1 MVENILDM
9 RLAIVALAVLLL
21 TPLLSVAYADE
32 GYIALVE
39 DSNLKISVTY
49 PPEVKVGSCFNLRFQ
64 ADAFSN
70 MTIDDLRLK
79 VVYYY
84 NGGSEVLYDENLV
97 DSLYVERGWVLT
109 KTISICVSRHKV
121 VDPFLEARVD
131 AEYQLESLETREL
144 SHEWYMSIV
153 REETYEEL
161 QEELESANEK
171 VESLERQVDELLEEI
186 DALMAR
192 LDDLQEQFS
201 ELNTSHQT
209 LLENYNSLQDQYN
222 KLEEKY
228 NELNEEYRQAL
239 VEYERLRTQH
249 EQLSL
254 TYQQLSSNYQSLLSD
269 HQETLSQLSQLK
281 AVYQDLEQRYNE
293 LKERH
298 EAALTTIGGLQS
310 NVEDLKSR
318 LAEKEEAYQEL
329 EAMYNSAVNEG
340 TLTRSVLYAQSAAVA
355 GIGAGIMIFAFAKKK
370 RGAGSLQKS
379 EGEGNGEG
387 NGRVQR
393 ILSGRRVTL
402 PKEAF
407 QRLGLKEGGRV
418 VVQLLEDG
426 VKVTPFKEEQEKP
439 SEEQEE
445 K

>member
-1 MVENILDM
+1 M
-9 RLAIVALAVLLL
+9 RLAIVVLAALLL
-21 TPLLSVAYADE
+21 IPLLGVAYADE

-49 PPEVKVGSCFNLRFQ
+49 PPEVKVNSCFNLRFQ
-64 ADAFSN
+64 ADAFNN
-70 MTIDDLRLK
+70 MTIETLRLK

-84 NGGSEVLYDENLV
+84 DGGSDVLYDENLV
-97 DSLYVERGWVLT
+97 DSLYVERGWVLM
-109 KTISICVSRHKV
+109 KTISICVSRRRV
-121 VDPFLEARVD
+121 VEPFLEARVT
-131 AEYQLESLETREL
+131 AEYRLDTLETREL
-144 SHEWYMSIV
+144 THEWYMSIV
-153 REETYEEL
+153 REKTYEEL
-161 QEELESANEK
+161 QSELESANER
-171 VESLERQVDELLEEI
+171 VESLEKQVDELLDEI
-186 DALMAR
+186 DDLMAR
-192 LDDLQEQFS
+192 LDGLQEQFS

-209 LLENYNSLQDQYN
+209 LLENYNSLQDQYS

-228 NELNEEYRQAL
+228 NALNEEYRQIL

-249 EQLSL
+249 EQLSS

-269 HQETLSQLSQLK
+269 YQETLSELSQLK
-281 AVYQDLEQRYNE
+281 AVYQDLEQRYGE

-329 EAMYNSAVNEG
+329 QAMYNSAVNEG

-355 GIGAGIMIFAFAKKK
+355 GIGAGIMIFTLTKKK
-370 RGAGSLQKS
+370 RGAESTRRP

-387 NGRVQR
+387 NGRGQR

-407 QRLGLKEGGRV
+407 QKLGLKEGGRV

-426 VKVTPFKEEQEKP
+426 VKVTPLKEEQEKQP
-439 SEEQEE
+439 EEKQEE